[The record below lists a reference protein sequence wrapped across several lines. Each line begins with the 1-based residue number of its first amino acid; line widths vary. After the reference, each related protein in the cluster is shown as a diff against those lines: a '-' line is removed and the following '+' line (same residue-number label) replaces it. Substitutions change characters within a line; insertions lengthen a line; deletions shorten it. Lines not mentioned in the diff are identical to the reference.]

1 MDGIHHRRR
10 RVRDAPSF
18 VQLELA
24 YHIQRY
30 RRYTRKVRAMR
41 PSTAVSA
48 PAGAHLPRD
57 HTLCD
62 RPLDVRLALDKREVD
77 VDSNQVARIELVR
90 LRHWQPRSAE
100 IRPVDPSLGSQ
111 SRAP

>member
-1 MDGIHHRRR
+1 MDGIHRRRR

-24 YHIQRY
+24 YHVQHH

-41 PSTAVSA
+41 PSTAASA

-77 VDSNQVARIELVR
+77 VDSNQGARIELFR

-100 IRPVDPSLGSQ
+100 IRPDV
-111 SRAP
+111 